1 MTNSLPTST
10 ASRNIFSHLILSCEH
25 GGNRI
30 PATYRRYF
38 KKATAVLNT
47 HRGLDIGALSVAR
60 QLANTLP
67 APLLYSDISRLLV
80 DLNRSAHHRKLFSEY
95 TQACNQLE
103 REQILRD
110 YYYPYRQ
117 ILQQQ
122 IKDTITQGNTVL
134 HLSIHSFTPVLA
146 GQARN
151 ADIGL
156 LYDPTRTREK
166 SFCLSLQ
173 TQLQQGSKYIIRLNY
188 PYRGSADGLT
198 TWLRKQL
205 PAKRYL
211 GIEIE
216 INQKWLISNNKIIGT
231 ILTNALRNTVQQAIK

>member
-1 MTNSLPTST
+1 LKALTSQ
-10 ASRNIFSHLILSCEH
+10 LILTCEH

-30 PATYRRYF
+30 PAAYRHYF
-38 KKATAVLNT
+38 NKATSLLNT

-60 QLANTLP
+60 QLANTFP

-95 TQACNQLE
+95 TQVCNQLE
-103 REQILRD
+103 RDQILHD

-122 IKDTITQGNTVL
+122 IKDTIAQGSMVL

-146 GQARN
+146 GQIRR

-166 SFCLSLQ
+166 SFCQTLQ
-173 TQLQQGSKYIIRLNY
+173 TQLQQGSEYIIRLNY
-188 PYRGSADGLT
+188 PYRGNTDGLT
-198 TWLRKQL
+198 TWLRKEL

-216 INQKWLISNNKIIGT
+216 INQKWLGGNNKKVGT
-231 ILTNALRNTVQQAIK
+231 ILTSALRYAIHQALK

>member
-10 ASRNIFSHLILSCEH
+10 ASRNLFSHLILSCEH

-30 PATYRRYF
+30 PAAYRRYF
-38 KKATAVLNT
+38 KKTTAVLNT
-47 HRGLDIGALSVAR
+47 HRALDIGALSIAK

-67 APLLYSDISRLLV
+67 APLLYSDTSRLLV

-103 REQILRD
+103 REQIMRD

-122 IKDTITQGNTVL
+122 IKDTIAQGNTVL
-134 HLSIHSFTPVLA
+134 HLSIHSFTSVLA

-166 SFCLSLQ
+166 SFCQTLQ
-173 TQLQQGSKYIIRLNY
+173 TQLQQGSEYIIRLNY
-188 PYRGSADGLT
+188 PYRGNADGLT
-198 TWLRKQL
+198 TWLRKQF

-216 INQKWLISNNKIIGT
+216 INQSLLGGNNKKIGT
-231 ILTNALRNTVQQAIK
+231 LLTKALRHAIQLAMN

>member
-1 MTNSLPTST
+1 MKALTSQ
-10 ASRNIFSHLILSCEH
+10 LILTCEH

-30 PATYRRYF
+30 PAAYRRYF
-38 KKATAVLNT
+38 NKATSLLNS
-47 HRGLDIGALSVAR
+47 HRGLDIGALSIAR

-67 APLLYSDISRLLV
+67 APLLYSDTSRLLV

-122 IKDTITQGNTVL
+122 IKDTIAQGNTVL
-134 HLSIHSFTPVLA
+134 HLSIHSFTSVMA
-146 GQARN
+146 GQVRN

-156 LYDPTRTREK
+156 LYDPTVTREK
-166 SFCLSLQ
+166 SFCQTLQ

-231 ILTNALRNTVQQAIK
+231 ILTNALRNTVQQAMK

>member
-1 MTNSLPTST
+1 
-10 ASRNIFSHLILSCEH
+10 LS
-25 GGNRI
+25 I
-30 PATYRRYF
+30 
-38 KKATAVLNT
+38 
-47 HRGLDIGALSVAR
+47 AR

-80 DLNRSAHHRKLFSEY
+80 DLNRSTHHRKLFLEY
-95 TQACNQLE
+95 TQECNQLE

-122 IKDTITQGNTVL
+122 IRDTIAQGNTVL
-134 HLSIHSFTPVLA
+134 HLSIHTFTPVLA

-151 ADIGL
+151 ADVGL

-166 SFCLSLQ
+166 SFCQTLQ
-173 TQLQQGSKYIIRLNY
+173 TQLQQGSEYIIRLNY
-188 PYRGSADGLT
+188 PYRGNADGLT

-231 ILTNALRNTVQQAIK
+231 ILTNALRNTVQQAMK